1 MKYIFIPIEEIIYVP
16 SPPKKM
22 TMPMVHAPK
31 VRPTGDGM
39 YEIVD
44 GHGRVDAARA
54 KGETEVL
61 CQVEEMGD
69 LDFHL
74 QSLAANMS
82 VRDNPMKKALDIRHL
97 IEVEGL
103 PQTKIAKMVG
113 VSQPEISQLYKLN
126 QLIPELQ
133 ERLLTGDCPKN
144 AGLIAAGTRD
154 QPPLPQEMQMVLA
167 TDEKPTIK
175 LARELRNQF
184 DSQSFSLDDMPALPT
199 GLEEG
204 YQPPLVLNG
213 DTWPRLNGGE
223 TIRVEWGGLVV
234 EVKAL

>member
-1 MKYIFIPIEEIIYVP
+1 MKFQPIPIGQIKYVP

-22 TMPMVHAPK
+22 DLDQIHPAK
-31 VRPTGDGM
+31 VRPLPDGTF
-39 YEIVD
+39 EVVD
-44 GHGRVDAARA
+44 GHGRIDVART
-54 KGETEVL
+54 KGEDEIW
-61 CQVEEMGD
+61 CQVEEMDD

-74 QSLAANMS
+74 QSLAANMG
-82 VRDNPMKKALDIRHL
+82 VRDNPMKKALDIRYL
-97 IEVEGL
+97 IEIEGL
-103 PQTKIAKMVG
+103 PQIEIAKMVG
-113 VSQPEISQLYKLN
+113 VSQPEISQLHKLN
-126 QLIPELQ
+126 SLIPELQ

-154 QPPLPQEMQMVLA
+154 QPPLPEEMQMVLA

-184 DSQSFSLDDMPALPT
+184 DSQSFSLDDLPALPI
-199 GLEEG
+199 GLEEE

-223 TIRVEWGGLVV
+223 TIQVEWGGLVV